1 MNWKNLLFNLL
12 LKRDECDDSTN
23 GNFGIGTT
31 VPDSPLHVQGVTF
44 PQSRVNNYN
53 LAAATNGEV
62 GLRFRSGGTSGD
74 AHADIGWTGT
84 GTETGNLVFRVP
96 HTNERMRIQ
105 SNGNVGIAM
114 TNPSVALDVTGD
126 IEYTGTITDVSDERF
141 KENIVDINNPISKI
155 QGINGV
161 YFNMI
166 GSDKRELGV
175 IAQNVQKVLPEAV
188 SVVDPEK
195 GYLGVDYTSLVPVL
209 IEAIKEQQRQIQAL
223 RQDIEQLERN
233 L

>member
-1 MNWKNLLFNLL
+1 LDVVSASNVGARITTDGVSRLDLYTTCGGNTRNW
-12 LKRDECDDSTN
+12 
-23 GNFGIGTT
+23 
-31 VPDSPLHVQGVTF
+31 
-44 PQSRVNNYN
+44 
-53 LAAATNGEV
+53 
-62 GLRFRSGGTSGD
+62 GLRTSKAAEGDFSLMRSTSAGGDPS
-74 AHADIGWTGT
+74 AHVLYANKD
-84 GTETGNLVFRVP
+84 
-96 HTNERMRIQ
+96 
-105 SNGNVGIAM
+105 GNVGIAM

-126 IEYTGTITDVSDERF
+126 IEYTGTITDVSDQRL
-141 KENIVDINNPISKI
+141 KENIVGINNPISKI

-175 IAQNVQKVLPEAV
+175 IAQNVQQVLPEAV
-188 SVVDPEK
+188 SIVDPEN

>member
-1 MNWKNLLFNLL
+1 MLEVAGGLNVVRTVNYGAIW
-12 LKRDECDDSTN
+12 TA
-23 GNFGIGTT
+23 GTT
-31 VPDSPLHVQGVTF
+31 DVAHDTNHVLWNDYHGGPTTKGAAGSGWDGMKWNTYYGLQIRTGSAGATERLIIDGPNNRVTF
-44 PQSRVNNYN
+44 PS
-53 LAAATNGEV
+53 
-62 GLRFRSGGTSGD
+62 
-74 AHADIGWTGT
+74 
-84 GTETGNLVFRVP
+84 
-96 HTNERMRIQ
+96 
-105 SNGNVGIAM
+105 GNVGIAM

-126 IEYTGTITDVSDERF
+126 IEYTGTITDVSDQRL
-141 KENIVDINNPISKI
+141 KENIVGINNSISKI

-175 IAQNVQKVLPEAV
+175 IAQNVQQVLPEAI

-209 IEAIKEQQRQIQAL
+209 VEAIKEQQRQIQAL